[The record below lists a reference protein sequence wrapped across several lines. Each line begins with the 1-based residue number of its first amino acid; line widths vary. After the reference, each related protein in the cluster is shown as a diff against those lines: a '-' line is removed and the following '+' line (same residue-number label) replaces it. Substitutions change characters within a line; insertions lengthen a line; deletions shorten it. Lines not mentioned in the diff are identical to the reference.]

1 MNRLMSSTYF
11 MIKPE
16 AVRGQVFGEILHMV
30 TRNRFRVD
38 RLEMRTLSRQTAEE
52 FYAEHKERPFFGE
65 LVSYM
70 TSGPVIAIKL
80 SGEEAQP
87 RLRLLVGATNPADAT
102 PGTVRYMFGASLQEN
117 AVHAS
122 DSPESAARELGII
135 FGE

>member
-1 MNRLMSSTYF
+1 MTSTYF

-16 AVRGQVFGEILHMV
+16 AVQAQVFGEIL
-30 TRNRFRVD
+30 TLAARNRFRVD
-38 RLEMRTLSRQTAEE
+38 RLEMRKLTRETAEE
-52 FYAEHKERPFFGE
+52 FYAEHKERSFFGE

-70 TSGPVIAIKL
+70 TSGPVVAIKL
-80 SGEEAQP
+80 SGDEAQP
-87 RLRLLVGATNPADAT
+87 RLRQLVGATNPAEAT
-102 PGTVRYMFGASLQEN
+102 PGTVRYMFGKSLQEN

>member
-1 MNRLMSSTYF
+1 MTSTYF

-16 AVRGQVFGEILHMV
+16 AVRAQVFGEILQLV
-30 TRNRFRVD
+30 TRNRFRVE
-38 RLEMRTLSRQTAEE
+38 RLEMRTLTRQTAEA
-52 FYAEHKERPFFGE
+52 FYAEHHERSFFGE

-70 TSGPVIAIKL
+70 TSGPVVAIEL

-87 RLRLLVGATNPADAT
+87 RLRQLVGATDPADAT
-102 PGTVRYMFGASLQEN
+102 PGTVRYMYGRSLQEN

-135 FGE
+135 FGA

>member
-1 MNRLMSSTYF
+1 MSSTYF

-16 AVRGQVFGEILHMV
+16 AVEAQVFGEILHMV
-30 TRNRFRVD
+30 TRNKFQVE
-38 RLEMRTLSRQTAEE
+38 RLEMRSLSQETAEE

-80 SGEEAQP
+80 TGEDAQP
-87 RLRLLVGATNPADAT
+87 RLRQLVGATNPADAT
-102 PGTVRYMFGASLQEN
+102 PGTVRYMFGASLQAN

-122 DSPESAARELGII
+122 DSPEAAARELGLL

>member
-1 MNRLMSSTYF
+1 MSSTYF

-16 AVRGQVFGEILHMV
+16 AVRAQVFGEILHMV
-30 TRNRFRVD
+30 TRNKFQVE
-38 RLEMRTLSRQTAEE
+38 RLEMRRLSRETAEE
-52 FYAEHKERPFFGE
+52 FYAEHKERSFFGE

-80 SGEEAQP
+80 AGEDAQP
-87 RLRLLVGATNPADAT
+87 RLRQLVGATNPAEAT

-122 DSPESAARELGII
+122 DSPESAARELGIL

>member
-1 MNRLMSSTYF
+1 MTSTYF

-16 AVRGQVFGEILHMV
+16 AVQAQVFGEIL
-30 TRNRFRVD
+30 TLAARNRFRVD
-38 RLEMRTLSRQTAEE
+38 RLEMRKLTRETAEE
-52 FYAEHKERPFFGE
+52 FYAEHKERSFFGE

-70 TSGPVIAIKL
+70 TSGPVVAIKL
-80 SGEEAQP
+80 SGDEAQP
-87 RLRLLVGATNPADAT
+87 RLRQLVGATNPAEAT
-102 PGTVRYMFGASLQEN
+102 PGTGRYMFGKSLQEN